1 MRKKA
6 LRFSIEERVKAEII
20 FDQLKGMSIISAYVL
35 LRKCQKALLSSTVD
49 DIRSKFGI
57 YAE

>member
-1 MRKKA
+1 MRIKA

-49 DIRSKFGI
+49 DIRPRFH
-57 YAE
+57 